1 MLYNRRRKKA
11 SKRHNIIFRFS
22 ACWEVSVCLVR
33 CVHRRGFTGTCR
45 FQSCANATAPL
56 SSSHQHASCST
67 IKKEEQ
73 QAKRGDF
80 SAEAAWTDAV
90 EAEAPKRCG
99 NNEALHPS
107 LLSIE
112 IEEDDCRVP
121 VVIINYSALLCVWG
135 ASSDRVSTCSCW
147 RQVKAICVSDNYNRQ
162 GNPLLPN

>member
-1 MLYNRRRKKA
+1 M
-11 SKRHNIIFRFS
+11 
-22 ACWEVSVCLVR
+22 CG
-33 CVHRRGFTGTCR
+33 CVNRRGFTGTRR
-45 FQSCANATAPL
+45 FQRCANETAPL

-73 QAKRGDF
+73 QGKRGDF

-112 IEEDDCRVP
+112 IEDYDCRVP

-135 ASSDRVSTCSCW
+135 ASSDRVSTSRCW
-147 RQVKAICVSDNYNRQ
+147 RQVKAICVSNNYNRSRKPTVAAPYLMNSRTVFRFHPYKQ
-162 GNPLLPN
+162 APVIYLWDATLA